1 MGACDIDI
9 HHRRVSARFG
19 VDVLVIWIV
28 DTHLAPVDYRR
39 SQRLA
44 TRMVDS
50 LVVQMVAQ
58 PCNTVAGEDAED
70 VSLVIVKLR
79 RSVTA
84 EAQEILAKEG
94 LHTRERKVGELGAVV
109 QQNMDTLRNC

>member
-1 MGACDIDI
+1 MSACDIDI
-9 HHRRVSARFG
+9 HHRRVGARLG
-19 VDVLVIWIV
+19 VDVLVVGIV
-28 DTHLAPVDYRR
+28 NAHFASVHHRR

-44 TRMVDS
+44 TGVVDS
-50 LVVQMVAQ
+50 LIVEMVAQ
-58 PCNTVAGEDAED
+58 PCNAVAREDAED

-109 QQNMDTLRNC
+109 QQDMNALGNC